1 MRRAPALP
9 DRRPAAGITI
19 YGRMPVLEALLD
31 RRAPGV
37 TRLVLA
43 RRARGEA
50 VDRIVTAAAE
60 RGVRLERADP
70 ARVTRLSGNGRH
82 DQGVVAIM
90 AAPGRAELDEWLPA
104 HGGPLALLVLD
115 GLTNPANVGMII
127 RTAAAAGLDGVVL
140 PRSGSPEMGPLVV
153 KASAGVALW
162 ATVLGAPEPAAAVTA
177 LAGAGVEVIGLA
189 GARGE
194 GLWGLDLPRRAAFVL
209 GNETTGV
216 SPAVAGLVERW
227 CAVPLE
233 HGVESL
239 NVAAAAAVVAFELAR
254 RRAGP
259 GVSRS

>member
-9 DRRPAAGITI
+9 DRRPEAGITI

-50 VDRIVTAAAE
+50 VDRIVAAAAE

-70 ARVTRLSGNGRH
+70 AR
-82 DQGVVAIM
+82 
-90 AAPGRAELDEWLPA
+90 
-104 HGGPLALLVLD
+104 GGPLAVLVLD

-177 LAGAGVEVIGLA
+177 LAGAGVE
-189 GARGE
+189 
-194 GLWGLDLPRRAAFVL
+194 
-209 GNETTGV
+209 
-216 SPAVAGLVERW
+216 
-227 CAVPLE
+227 
-233 HGVESL
+233 
-239 NVAAAAAVVAFELAR
+239 
-254 RRAGP
+254 
-259 GVSRS
+259 